1 MPKISICL
9 PTFNRV
15 KFLQRCL
22 PTILQQTYSDF
33 EVIVSDNC
41 STDSTAEFIASCRDG
56 RIRYYRNSGN
66 VGPYPNMNR
75 TLGLARG
82 AYVCILHDDDLYA
95 PNFLARECDLLDR
108 HPTVGMVHSAVY
120 EMNVHGAYRRII
132 RVYPTSRVLDGRKE
146 FMHFLEGHNVCCSS
160 VMMRRQVLEKT
171 GFFDVRYLCA
181 DFLMWLK
188 FALYSD
194 IAYIADPLVSM
205 RVHADTVTSWLEPVR
220 WYQEFMEIIECGF
233 ELAKTTYPVVTAS
246 RNILLHRAARAQS
259 KRFLIAA
266 LSACVRGNYE
276 LARGYTDIVEKFQ
289 AFGAPRVYAVF
300 ARASANRFGRSIL
313 LPVQWVRQA
322 YAARVAVTRSSQ

>member
-1 MPKISICL
+1 MPQVSICL
-9 PTFNRV
+9 PTYNRV

-22 PTILQQTYSDF
+22 PTILQQTFPDF

-41 STDSTAEFIASCRDG
+41 STDSTAEFIASCRDK
-56 RIRYYRNSGN
+56 RIRYYRNSKN
-66 VGPYPNMNR
+66 IGPYPNMNR
-75 TLGLARG
+75 TLELARG

-95 PNFLARECDLLDR
+95 PDFLARERDLLDR

-120 EMNVHGAYRRII
+120 EIDVHGAYRRII
-132 RVYPTSRVLDGRKE
+132 RAYPTSRVLDGRKE
-146 FMHFLEGHNVCCSS
+146 FKRFLEGHNVCCSS
-160 VMMRRQVLEKT
+160 VMMRREVLERT
-171 GFFDVRYLCA
+171 GLFDARYLCA

-205 RVHADTVTSWLEPVR
+205 RVHADTVTSWLDPVR
-220 WYQEFMEIIECGF
+220 WYQEFVEIVERGF
-233 ELAKTTYPVVTAS
+233 ELATATYPAVLES
-246 RNILLHRAARAQS
+246 RKTLLHRAAQAQS

-266 LSACVRGNYE
+266 LSASVRGNFE

-289 AFGAPRVYAVF
+289 AFGASRVYAVF
-300 ARASANRFGRSIL
+300 ARASTNRFGRSIL

-322 YAARVAVTRSSQ
+322 YAARVAVTGSSQ